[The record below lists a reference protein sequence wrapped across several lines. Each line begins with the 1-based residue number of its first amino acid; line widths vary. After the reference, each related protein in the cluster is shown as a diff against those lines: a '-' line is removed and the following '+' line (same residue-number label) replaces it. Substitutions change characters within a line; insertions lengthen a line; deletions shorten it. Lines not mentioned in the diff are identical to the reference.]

1 MQSKEG
7 HTSFRNQE
15 RNLASCDVQSTT
27 LDDAKKCQK
36 KHSYLA
42 SPGQSQRNSASV
54 FHLQKLNGKTG
65 PPGYRNVH
73 LLDILG

>member
-7 HTSFRNQE
+7 H
-15 RNLASCDVQSTT
+15 STT
-27 LDDAKKCQK
+27 LDDSKKCQK